1 MGINV
6 GGVDIVGEIVEL
18 NFQLRRT
25 QRLLEIVLGKGN
37 VLGGTLTARDLEL
50 AEKDALEF
58 VQNKFPDMGIHKK
71 G

>member
-25 QRLLEIVLGKGN
+25 QRLLEIVLGKGH
-37 VLGGTLTARDLEL
+37 VTGGVLTARDLEL

-58 VQNKFPDMGIHKK
+58 VQKKFPDMGIHKK